1 MTHTTL
7 ASVRADPLTA
17 EQRWNFVVNVWDMV
31 FIWLGMNLVSRETV
45 MPLLVAQLTDSKFA
59 IGLIPAIFSLGV
71 YLPQLLVANFS
82 ERLRYK
88 LPYILWVSG
97 PGERGAYL
105 LIGLVIWWL
114 AQPSPRL
121 ALILFFLLY
130 AVAAICVGVATPAW
144 FDMIAKIIPTHR
156 RGLFSGVGHSLG
168 AFLSVIGA
176 YFVGRILAGVA
187 FPDNFALLF
196 AIGFAAMAVSW
207 VGLFLTREPP
217 SITLKERV
225 PLVRYFGRLPAILSK
240 DRNYAR
246 FLFSRTITQFGALAS
261 GFYVVYG
268 TERFAL
274 SGGDIGLLT
283 GTLVASSAVMN
294 MIWGVIGDRLGHKL
308 VLACSAWALT
318 LAALVAWLSLSF
330 SWLLVTFLLLGIYS
344 AGDGVSGLNM
354 ILEFAPPEERP
365 TYIGLTNTLLAPMLV
380 LAPLAGGWL
389 ATVVGY
395 HGLFV
400 VTMLIASVGGL
411 LMMAWVREPR
421 HKQLAS

>member
-1 MTHTTL
+1 MTDTTL
-7 ASVRADPLTA
+7 DSVRPDPLNA
-17 EQRWNFVVNVWDMV
+17 EQRWNFAVNVWDMV

-105 LIGLVIWWL
+105 LIGMMIWWL
-114 AQPSPRL
+114 AKPAPTL
-121 ALILFFLLY
+121 TLILFFLLY
-130 AVAAICVGVATPAW
+130 ALAAICVGVATPAW

-156 RGLFSGVGHSLG
+156 RGLFSGVGHSVG

-176 YFVGRILAGVA
+176 YFVGRILTDVT
-187 FPDNFALLF
+187 FPNNFALLF
-196 AIGFAAMAVSW
+196 VVGFLAMAISW

-217 SITLKERV
+217 STTLKERV
-225 PLVRYFGRLPAILSK
+225 PMVRYFARLPTILSK

-246 FLFSRTITQFGALAS
+246 FLFSRTITQFGTLAS

-274 SGGDIGLLT
+274 SGADIGLLT

-294 MIWGVIGDRLGHKL
+294 MVWGVIGDRAGHKL

-318 LAALVAWLSLSF
+318 LAALMAWLSISLI
-330 SWLLVTFLLLGIYS
+330 WLLITFLLLGIYS
-344 AGDGVSGLNM
+344 AGDGVSGLNI

-389 ATVVGY
+389 ATVAGY

-400 VTMLIASVGGL
+400 VTMLIASLGGL

-421 HKQLAS
+421 GRLLAG